1 MIVDVGAVVS
11 ITIAALSD
19 RFLPDGI
26 VVDVIALSKA
36 SLTLPM
42 TKLEIAK
49 SEAVSF
55 APTV

>member
-19 RFLPDGI
+19 RFFPDGI
-26 VVDVIALSKA
+26 VVDVMALSKE
-36 SLTLPM
+36 SLTLPT
-42 TKLEIAK
+42 TKLEMAK